1 MNMNKKWLLPEN
13 IDDVLPVEAKRLE
26 IMRRRIVDLFDSWG
40 YELVNP
46 PLVEFLESLVAPDE
60 DELLLQTFKLTDQ
73 LSGKTLGM
81 RADMTPQ
88 IARIDAH
95 ALSRNKINRLCYCGT
110 VLKTKP
116 ESVGASRAPIQF
128 GAEVYGHDGIESTV
142 EIIQL
147 MLTTLKL
154 AGAEQILLSL
164 GHVGI
169 YLELVKATK
178 LQAAQN
184 TELIPLLH
192 AKAKHE
198 IYTYLKEVQVPKQQI
213 EWFADLCDLHGDM
226 SVLQEARSRYS
237 SVSDK
242 ITTLLDE
249 LQFIADKLS
258 ANTDKLLFD
267 LSELPCYHYEA
278 GIVFSAF
285 VLEIQKEVARGG
297 CYDGVGELFG
307 RARPAVG
314 FSGDMKLFLD
324 INQNSVMD
332 KPQSKR
338 FIFAPRSQDSQLQAM
353 IDSARENGDRV
364 VVQLG
369 EEQAQEYGCD
379 TRFVKADNRWMIE
392 TVK

>member
-13 IDDVLPVEAKRLE
+13 IDDVLAVEAKRLE
-26 IMRRRIVDLFDSWG
+26 MMRRRIVDLFDSWG
-40 YELVNP
+40 YELVSP
-46 PLVEFLESLVAPDE
+46 PLVEFLESLVAPNE

-169 YLELVKATK
+169 YLELVKAAK
-178 LQAAQN
+178 LKPTQN
-184 TELIPLLH
+184 IELIPLLH

-213 EWFADLCDLHGDM
+213 EWFADLCDLHGDID
-226 SVLQEARSRYS
+226 VLQEARSRYG

-249 LQFIADKLS
+249 LQFIADGLS

-307 RARPAVG
+307 RARPA
-314 FSGDMKLFLD
+314 
-324 INQNSVMD
+324 
-332 KPQSKR
+332 
-338 FIFAPRSQDSQLQAM
+338 
-353 IDSARENGDRV
+353 
-364 VVQLG
+364 
-369 EEQAQEYGCD
+369 
-379 TRFVKADNRWMIE
+379 
-392 TVK
+392 